1 MFQILPLRKISVQL
15 FTILFLVFCFSQT
28 QAQCPHTLP
37 FTEDFATSPLG
48 ACSGTHGGWT
58 STTVAS
64 GAGWWIPN
72 TNYAGGSS
80 PEAEG
85 YGDQANGGVSETIS
99 LKSPSL
105 NTTSIGS
112 VTVSFKQNLY
122 TTNSAASGS
131 GTITVKVETSP
142 DNTNWTQQYSAG
154 FSATPSLQ
162 QVLHETRTLTINGLS
177 TNTLWVRFS
186 VSGVLFKVWG
196 WEIDDVSVTGTVA
209 PTPTITSFNPASGC
223 SGAGTTV
230 TIDGTNFNGASA
242 VNFNGTSASFSIV
255 SNTQIS
261 AVLPAGATT
270 GVITV
275 VTAGGTATSATSFTV
290 NPTPTATATPSVQ
303 SVCSGDNVSIVLSS
317 NVGGSTY
324 SWTRTNPAGISGTM
338 PSNGTIDPSGTL
350 VSTNASATTVSFSI
364 TPTAGGC
371 VGATIGANVV
381 VQPVPATP
389 GQITGLTSVCDGSVN
404 TYSIGAVSGATSYTW
419 TLPNGWSG
427 TSTTNS
433 IDATAG
439 SGGGTISVTA
449 NNSCGSSTAQ
459 ILSVNIAAGPPTP
472 GAISGTDTICSGGTT
487 TYSIQSIAGATSYT
501 WTLPNGWSGTSTTES
516 IDVTATNTGGTISV
530 VVNSNCGTSMA
541 QTLTVSISSGAPTL
555 GAISGS
561 TELCNGNTTTYS
573 VSDIGATS
581 YTWTLPNGW
590 SGSSSSSSISV
601 TANATGGD
609 ISVVANTS
617 CGNSLP
623 QTLTVT
629 IGAAPPTPGTI
640 SGSTSICAGST
651 NTYSVATVNGATS
664 YTWILPSGWS
674 GTSSTETID
683 ATAGSTGGDIGVI
696 ADNACG
702 SSSPQLLSITIATI
716 PATPASINGQA
727 SVCDGSTNAYSV
739 VAVNGATGYTWTLPN
754 GWSGSSVTESI
765 NATSGAN
772 GGSVSV
778 TADNSCGSSTPQ
790 TVSVTVNPL
799 PVVSF
804 NFAQNPVC
812 QNASPVTLSGSPAS
826 GSFSGSGVTGS
837 SFNPASLSA
846 GDYVITYAYTD
857 GNGCDAS
864 DTSTITVTICSG
876 INTVDVN
883 SVEVYPNPFSNELLI
898 SMNSVF
904 EKTTLV
910 LSDVTGKEVSRF
922 ELGAI
927 ATTYQ
932 MNTSGLEKGVY
943 LLNINSN
950 GKTIAVKKLIR
961 IE

>member
-1 MFQILPLRKISVQL
+1 MFQILPLRKISLQL
-15 FTILFLVFCFSQT
+15 FIILFLVFCFSQT
-28 QAQCPHTLP
+28 HAQCPHTLP

-72 TNYAGGSS
+72 TNYAGGTA
-80 PEAEG
+80 PEAEA

-112 VTVSFKQNLY
+112 VTLSFKQNLY
-122 TTNSAASGS
+122 TTNSGASGS

-162 QVLHETRTLTINGLS
+162 QVLHETRTLTVNGLS
-177 TNTLWVRFS
+177 ANTLWVRFS

-196 WEIDDVSVTGTVA
+196 WEIDDVSITGTVA
-209 PTPTITSFNPASGC
+209 PTPTLASFSPANGC
-223 SGAGTTV
+223 SGAGTIV

-255 SNTQIS
+255 SNTQIT
-261 AVLPAGATT
+261 AVLPAGATS

-275 VTAGGTATSATSFTV
+275 ITAGGTATSSISFTV

-317 NVGGSTY
+317 NVGGTSY

-338 PSNGTIDPSGTL
+338 PSSGTTDPNGTLT
-350 VSTNASATTVSFSI
+350 STNTGSTIVSFSI
-364 TPTAGGC
+364 IPTAGNC
-371 VGATIGANVV
+371 VGNVLGSNVV

-389 GQITGLTSVCDGSVN
+389 GTIIGLTSVCDGSLN

-427 TSTTNS
+427 TSSGAS

-439 SGGGTISVTA
+439 SGGGTISVIA
-449 NNSCGSSTAQ
+449 NNSCGSSSSQ

-501 WTLPNGWSGTSTTES
+501 WSLPNGWSGTSTTES
-516 IDVTATNTGGTISV
+516 INVTAAGAGGTISV
-530 VVNSNCGTSMA
+530 VVNSNCGSSTA
-541 QTLTVSISSGAPTL
+541 QTLNVSIYSGAPSL
-555 GAISGS
+555 GAVSGS
-561 TELCNGNTTTYS
+561 TQLCNGNTTTYS
-573 VSDIGATS
+573 VIDIGASS

-590 SGSSSSSSISV
+590 SGSSTSSSISA
-601 TANATGGD
+601 TAGATGGN

-623 QTLTVT
+623 QTLTIT
-629 IGAAPPTPGTI
+629 IGAAPATPGSI
-640 SGSTSICAGST
+640 SGLTAICGGST
-651 NTYSVATVNGATS
+651 NTYSIAAVNGATS
-664 YTWILPSGWS
+664 YTWILPNGWS

-683 ATAGSTGGDIGVI
+683 AIAGSNDGDIGVI

-702 SSSPQLLSITIATI
+702 SSSPQTLSITIANI

-727 SVCDGSTNAYSV
+727 SICDGSTNAYSV

-754 GWSGSSVTESI
+754 GWIGSSVTETI
-765 NATSGAN
+765 NATSGSS

-778 TADNSCGSSTPQ
+778 SANNSCGSSTSQ
-790 TVSVTVNPL
+790 TLGVTVNPL
-799 PVVSF
+799 PIVSF
-804 NFAQNPVC
+804 NFVQNPVC
-812 QNASPVTLSGSPAS
+812 QNALPVTLSGLPAS
-826 GSFSGSGVTGS
+826 GNFSGSGVTGS
-837 SFNPASLSA
+837 AFNPSTLSA

-857 GNGCDAS
+857 GNGCNAS
-864 DTSTITVTICSG
+864 DTSSITVTVCSG
-876 INTVDVN
+876 INTVDDN
-883 SVEVYPNPFSNELLI
+883 STEVYPNPFSNELLI
-898 SMNSVF
+898 NMNTAV
-904 EKTTLV
+904 EMATLV
-910 LSDVTGKEVSRF
+910 LNDVTGKEVNRF
-922 ELGAI
+922 ELNTTSA
-927 ATTYQ
+927 TYQ
-932 MNTSGLEKGVY
+932 INTSTLEKGVY
-943 LLNINSN
+943 LLNININ
-950 GKTIAVKKLIR
+950 GKTIAVKKLVR
-961 IE
+961 ME